1 MQLNPRKRE
10 GTEIGDGD
18 AATVGKRSRI
28 DDELQKK
35 EGWKG
40 KGVFF
45 RKKKKIVNSET
56 NRQEKSKIPSHGNF
70 LHFSFSSF
78 SYLSN
83 LSLISFLSTSLV
95 QSLLLFW
102 KEFIFIVVIDNPP
115 NF

>member
-45 RKKKKIVNSET
+45 RKIDLLRREVKFLGLFFRKKKKI
-56 NRQEKSKIPSHGNF
+56 
-70 LHFSFSSF
+70 
-78 SYLSN
+78 
-83 LSLISFLSTSLV
+83 
-95 QSLLLFW
+95 
-102 KEFIFIVVIDNPP
+102 D
-115 NF
+115 